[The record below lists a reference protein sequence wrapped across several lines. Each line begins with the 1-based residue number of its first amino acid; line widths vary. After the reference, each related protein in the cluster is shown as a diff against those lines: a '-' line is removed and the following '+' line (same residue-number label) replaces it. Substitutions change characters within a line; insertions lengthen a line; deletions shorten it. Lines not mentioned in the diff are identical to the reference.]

1 MPLARPIG
9 PPVAGVVAALT
20 VGVVAHLVAA
30 VAMGYAAG
38 QLPVS
43 GLGPALSLAGLAL
56 AASLLLAEVIV
67 RDVTLSLIAAPLA
80 AGVTAAAVMFGW
92 HPAGEPGGVRGAWM
106 ASHVALSFVGL
117 AALATAA
124 AAGALYLV
132 ERRELKSRSVR
143 VGVPIIS
150 ASRDARS
157 HQSSECSGCLGC
169 ADARRGA
176 RRELCSCVW
185 SVCRTAGRVGR
196 VGVVG
201 CSRTRGWAPTSRVA
215 RPSGSG
221 GSDDRIWV
229 GDHLLSGS
237 SGGGSAA
244 GAFPVMARGCTS
256 RPCWFETFGLH
267 TGVQ

>member
-1 MPLARPIG
+1 MIIVVALLFAVLCYTSAAGLAAMPLARPIG

-132 ERRELKSRSVR
+132 ERRELKSHRFGSVFRSFPPLETLDRINHLSALVAWVALTLGVALAVSYAVAYGQF
-143 VGVPIIS
+143 VGPQVVWGGL
-150 ASRDARS
+150 AWLAAAGLAGGRQLAGWR
-157 HQSSECSGCLGC
+157 
-169 ADARRGA
+169 ARRAAVAATIAFG
-176 RRELCSCVW
+176 L
-185 SVCRTAGRVGR
+185 
-196 VGVVG
+196 VV
-201 CSRTRGWAPTSRVA
+201 TSYLAVRAVAA
-215 RPSGSG
+215 RPG
-221 GSDDRIWV
+221 
-229 GDHLLSGS
+229 HFL
-237 SGGGSAA
+237 
-244 GAFPVMARGCTS
+244 
-256 RPCWFETFGLH
+256 
-267 TGVQ
+267 